1 MNLVLDLGNSRC
13 KWALARPPGM
23 AEVRSAKPSVNE
35 ASFTGQTQEQVFRND
50 ALAPGG
56 VFAYG
61 ENFVHTL
68 DAAFGGLARPERVAA
83 VCVASAAHT
92 EALAHWVQ
100 SHWGL
105 DVQRIVACAAQLGVT
120 NSYKDPTRLG
130 ADRWAALIAARARHT
145 DAVCVVDCGTA
156 LTVDALDSKG
166 VFRGG
171 VILPG
176 LALMRD
182 ALLRRTQGVR
192 DAQGDEGSVF
202 AQTTADGV
210 VAGTLFGLVGAIDR
224 ILDEQAAMLGVA
236 PQVLITGGDAQP
248 VLALLRHAH
257 QHVPDLV
264 LEGVAHIVRTGDPP

>member
-23 AEVRSAKPSVNE
+23 AEVRSAKPSLR
-35 ASFTGQTQEQVFRND
+35 GQTQEQVFRND
-50 ALAPGG
+50 DLAPGSA
-56 VFAYG
+56 FAYG

-83 VCVASAAHT
+83 VSVASAAHT

-120 NSYKDPTRLG
+120 NSYKDPARLG

-145 DAVCVVDCGTA
+145 NAVCVVDCGTA
-156 LTVDALDSKG
+156 LTVDALDSNG

-192 DAQGDEGSVF
+192 DAQGDTGSVL
-202 AQTTADGV
+202 AITTADGV

-257 QHVPDLV
+257 HHVPDLV
-264 LEGVAHIVRTGDPP
+264 LEGVAHIVHAGNPT